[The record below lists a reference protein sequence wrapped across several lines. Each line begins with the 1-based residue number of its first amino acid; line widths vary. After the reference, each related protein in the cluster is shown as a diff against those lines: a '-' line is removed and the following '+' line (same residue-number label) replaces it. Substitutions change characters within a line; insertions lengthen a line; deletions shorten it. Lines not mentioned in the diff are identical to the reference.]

1 MEVSGSLAG
10 GWWLRLE
17 ENQTLLLFFFSIW
30 GPFAIN
36 AYSSRYFPQ
45 PAEEGYVSAVVL
57 SLNLGSKMWSPFKIQ
72 SHSGHT
78 QSIILILGIEDWL
91 KKKKKNS
98 SENNQTITRQ
108 QKYQCLSSYKLFPL
122 LPPTWQ
128 IPLHYTG
135 IYLYKDLANSVYLPY
150 INII

>member
-91 KKKKKNS
+91 KKKKKTVPR
-98 SENNQTITRQ
+98 TIKQ
-108 QKYQCLSSYKLFPL
+108 SQDNKNINVCHPISCFHCCLPRGKFLYITQVFIFTK
-122 LPPTWQ
+122 TWLTQ
-128 IPLHYTG
+128 
-135 IYLYKDLANSVYLPY
+135 Y
-150 INII
+150 ICHI